1 MKVVERKRGVVEKEE
16 TKKGKSQGQPA
27 TFGPICINKKVLS

>member
-16 TKKGKSQGQPA
+16 AKKGKSQGQPA
-27 TFGPICINKKVLS
+27 TFGSIYINKKVLR